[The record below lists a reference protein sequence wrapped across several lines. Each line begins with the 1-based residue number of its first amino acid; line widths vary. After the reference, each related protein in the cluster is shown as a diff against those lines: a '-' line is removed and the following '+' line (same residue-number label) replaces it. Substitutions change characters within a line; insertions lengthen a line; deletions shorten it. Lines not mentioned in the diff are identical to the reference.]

1 MDAFPQEGFAYGCSA
16 IRPSPG
22 VYLES
27 ILEDAH
33 TKTKKGAVNLTSPV
47 FLKNALPI
55 FLFSFCFLPT
65 GHFKAL
71 KEARQEREMQPW
83 MQLLALLLLLLAV

>member
-1 MDAFPQEGFAYGCSA
+1 
-16 IRPSPG
+16 
-22 VYLES
+22 
-27 ILEDAH
+27 
-33 TKTKKGAVNLTSPV
+33 
-47 FLKNALPI
+47 LKNALPI